1 MKSSSGLSKR
11 VARLTKG
18 TASGRLRESVG
29 LDVRGHEPDA
39 IQPQRLRSSSLSPL
53 TRGYVRINKAEAF
66 RRELQMTGMPAP
78 IRE

>member
-29 LDVRGHEPDA
+29 LDVWGHEPDA
-39 IQPQRLRSSSLSPL
+39 IQAAAFKKLFSF
-53 TRGYVRINKAEAF
+53 TVNAGGYEDK
-66 RRELQMTGMPAP
+66 
-78 IRE
+78 

>member
-11 VARLTKG
+11 VARLTKR
-18 TASGRLRESVG
+18 TASIRLRESVG

-53 TRGYVRINKAEAF
+53 TWAMRG
-66 RRELQMTGMPAP
+66 
-78 IRE
+78 

>member
-11 VARLTKG
+11 VARLTKR
-18 TASGRLRESVG
+18 TASVRLRESVG
-29 LDVRGHEPDA
+29 LDVRGHEPDTA
-39 IQPQRLRSSSLSPL
+39 AAFKKLFSF
-53 TRGYVRINKAEAF
+53 TVNVGYARINKAEAF